1 MSWSS
6 LLRLEAPNASRA
18 NALTAPNPA
27 RVDWAGSSIG
37 FVFAALFAV
46 ALGSGL
52 FSPGTHGAFG
62 AQLCALFLASLF
74 FALRFA
80 QLLRVP
86 RPEVSRELEAGGLF
100 LVICYCAIS
109 MAGGARGFLAPLPFL
124 LVALLCATT
133 QLRSAFVL
141 CLLAM
146 VLEGALWRGAPGS
159 FWAVRFIFLALF
171 GFSYAV
177 LLGVE
182 IRRLRQQAQNEL
194 SSLRKK
200 FTEEAHEFRL
210 LDSARSADV
219 RPHRGDAE
227 ELLARAS
234 VDSVRQTLF
243 FTMSL
248 VKKALGLHTCGLL
261 WLSHDGEKLMVKEVA
276 SDAEIKLGPFAAGG
290 GLFGSVVRQRQ
301 VVTLRRTRLED
312 DSISYYKTA
321 APVRAFI
328 GVPVCE
334 GAHFRG
340 VLFADRLDDRP
351 FTEAEEEAL
360 TQSSREV
367 LRAIQF
373 ERLFADVEREKRRQG
388 CFFSAS
394 RALLSARSL
403 DEVLTSALETTRGL
417 IEFEFGAVTLFDASQ
432 KQHQIVRVLGEG
444 HEYEGHAFAD
454 NLGLAAMVV
463 KNRHYL
469 PAYGELRDPSAMIFD
484 SKVKLKPYESLLI
497 LPLIR
502 PKRKKEEGAPDT
514 REPQEV
520 LGSVAFGVR
529 RRQVFSAEVRDMLE
543 VVASQIA
550 QSLENARLYDDLHR
564 QATIDGLTGLLN
576 RRHLTL
582 KLEEAIARAERHK
595 KKLALIF
602 TDVDHFKKVNDT
614 YGHSSGDEVLRGV
627 SKSFR
632 DLIRKV
638 DFVGRYGG
646 EEFCVVLEETDTDG
660 AFLMAERLRE
670 EVKKLSF
677 PSEKGPFS
685 VAISLGIAIYPA
697 DASNKEE
704 LMEHADQALYFA
716 KRNGRDQARLY
727 ADVFKKIAS
736 AS

>member
-6 LLRLEAPNASRA
+6 LSRLEVR
-18 NALTAPNPA
+18 APNPA
-27 RVDWAGSSIG
+27 RVAWIGSSLG
-37 FVFAALFAV
+37 FVLAALFAI
-46 ALGSGL
+46 ALGAGL
-52 FSPGTHGAFG
+52 FAPSADGFFG
-62 AQLCALFLASLF
+62 VQLCALLLASLF

-86 RPEVSRELEAGGLF
+86 RPEVSRELEAGSLF
-100 LVICYCAIS
+100 LVICYSAIS
-109 MAGGARGFLAPLPFL
+109 VAGGASGFLAPLPFL

-141 CLLAM
+141 CLMAM
-146 VLEGALWRGAPGS
+146 VLEGALWRGVASS
-159 FWAVRFIFLALF
+159 FWAVRFIFLGLF

-182 IRRLRQQAQNEL
+182 IRRLRQRAQEEL
-194 SSLRKK
+194 SSLRHK

-261 WLSHDGEKLMVKEVA
+261 WLSHDGEKLMLKEVV
-276 SDAEIKLGPFAAGG
+276 SDAELKLGPFAAGG

-301 VVTLRRTRLED
+301 VVTLRRTRVED
-312 DSISYYKTA
+312 DTISYYKTS

-351 FTEAEEEAL
+351 FTAAEEEAL
-360 TQSSREV
+360 SQSAREV

-417 IEFEFGAVTLFDASQ
+417 IEFEFGAVTFFDASL
-432 KQHQIVRVLGEG
+432 KQHQLVRVLGEG
-444 HEYEGHAFAD
+444 QEYEGHTFAD

-469 PAYGELRDPSAMIFD
+469 PAYGELRDPTAMIFD
-484 SKVKLKPYESLLI
+484 AKVKLKPYDSLLI

-502 PKRKKEEGAPDT
+502 PKRKREEQDP
-514 REPQEV
+514 RELQEV

-582 KLEEAIARAERHK
+582 KLEEALARAERHK

-614 YGHSSGDEVLRGV
+614 YGHAVGDEVLRGI
-627 SKSFR
+627 SKCFK

-660 AFLMAERLRE
+660 ALLMAERLRE
-670 EVKKLSF
+670 EAKKLSF
-677 PSEKGPFS
+677 ASEKGPFHI
-685 VAISLGIAIYPA
+685 AISLGVALYPN

-727 ADVFKKIAS
+727 ADVFKKAS
-736 AS
+736 A